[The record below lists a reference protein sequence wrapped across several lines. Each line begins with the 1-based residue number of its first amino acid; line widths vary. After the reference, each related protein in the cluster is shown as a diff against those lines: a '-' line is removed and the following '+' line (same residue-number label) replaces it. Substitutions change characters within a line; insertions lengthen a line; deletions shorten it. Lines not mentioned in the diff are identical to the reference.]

1 MGEESEVCTL
11 RFRRGIGDSMH
22 TRGKPMQHGK
32 PRAWSSATKGK
43 SVSTLHQG
51 DSIAVGLIEAIR
63 NGNIES
69 LQRVL
74 AET

>member
-1 MGEESEVCTL
+1 MGEESEMCTP

-43 SVSTLHQG
+43 SVSTLQS
-51 DSIAVGLIEAIR
+51 DSIAVGLIEAIH